1 MHTILKRA
9 TLASPQPGGRIARKT
24 VFVSDLTGNE
34 IDERNGAKV
43 TIAYNDARRG
53 TVVLD
58 VNADE
63 VDDLAR
69 KGTKQ
74 ARRGRKPKGSR
85 TRARSAPTPLQDATT
100 RGRGVILR
108 PSVVEGREG
117 ETDAGFGTGSTRHHQ
132 ERP

>member
-1 MHTILKRA
+1 M
-9 TLASPQPGGRIARKT
+9 ARKT
-24 VFVSDLTGNE
+24 VYVSDLSGNT

-69 KGTKQ
+69 RGTKQ
-74 ARRGRKPKGSR
+74 ARRGRKPKAAAS
-85 TRARSAPTPLQDATT
+85 
-100 RGRGVILR
+100 
-108 PSVVEGREG
+108 
-117 ETDAGFGTGSTRHHQ
+117 
-132 ERP
+132 